1 MDARSTGVL
10 EGAER
15 VLREGRL
22 SLAEVLGQLRV
33 RQGAGDARTWCVLG
47 EVARAVGRVDLAR
60 GRFQRALIVDATW
73 EPAKNGLRAC
83 DSPAA
88 VPEAVREAA
97 HDRMLIIRAWRRGFW
112 SDVDHVLSALLA
124 AEIAGRTPIVY
135 WGAESLFSDD
145 GSSDAWRHFF
155 GPESALGAAGISAG
169 SGEVFPAAWNP
180 VPSAIAPDPM
190 RREPEE
196 RVGFVEMLAR
206 HESVCV
212 SDLHMGVVSA
222 LPWVQDGHALHG
234 LDPTRTAD
242 VVSAYRW
249 LARKYLRPTREIVA
263 RVEALAREL
272 LAPGKTLALHIR
284 GSDKATENRALERDI
299 NRLVVMA
306 EERLRGNDWRLFLL
320 TDWEPAKE
328 LLMRS
333 LPGRVFCTTATR
345 TDGSTGVHYL
355 GGTSRR
361 ALGEEVLVDALLA
374 ARCDEFMGV
383 ASSAVSFAVNFLKEW
398 GEKSTL
404 VGECF
409 QVQPNAFVHLA
420 PKR

>member
-1 MDARSTGVL
+1 MNATPTGVL

-22 SLAEVLGQLRV
+22 SLAEVLCQLRV
-33 RQGAGDARTWCVLG
+33 RQGAGDARSWCVLG
-47 EVARAVGRVDLAR
+47 EVARAAGRLELAR
-60 GRFQRALIVDATW
+60 KRFQAALAADASW
-73 EPAKNGLRAC
+73 EPAISALHAC
-83 DSPAA
+83 ESPGAETPRFCRDN
-88 VPEAVREAA
+88 V
-97 HDRMLIIRAWRRGFW
+97 LTIRAWRRGFW

-124 AEIAGRTPIVY
+124 AEVAGRTPIVH

-145 GSSDAWRHFF
+145 GSKDAWQHFF
-155 GPESALGAAGISAG
+155 EPVSSARLEDCVGD
-169 SGEVFPAAWNP
+169 VFPGAWSP
-180 VPSAIAPDPM
+180 VPGAIAVDPM
-190 RREPEE
+190 RREPET
-196 RVGFVEMLAR
+196 RVGFVEMLTRA
-206 HESVCV
+206 EPVCV
-212 SDLHMGVVSA
+212 SELHMGVVSV
-222 LPWVQDGHALHG
+222 LPWMREGHELHG
-234 LDPTRTAD
+234 LDFRDSAG
-242 VVSAYRW
+242 VVAAYRW
-249 LARKYLRPTREIVA
+249 LARKYLRPTLEIVA
-263 RVEALAREL
+263 RVDALAREL
-272 LAPGKTLALHIR
+272 LVPGKTLALHIR

-333 LPGRVFCTTATR
+333 LPGRVVCTSATR
-345 TDGSTGVHYL
+345 TAGATGVHYL
-355 GGTSRR
+355 GAKSGRV
-361 ALGEEVLVDALLA
+361 LGEEVLIDALLA

-409 QVQPNAFVHLA
+409 QVRPNAFVHLA
-420 PKR
+420 PRR